1 MRLELRVILETADWE
16 IVNWETAD
24 WETADWETAD
34 QETVELIWWES
45 QYRTDWDEIADWE
58 WE

>member
-1 MRLELRVILETADWE
+1 MLETADWK

-24 WETADWETAD
+24 WETADQETAD
-34 QETVELIWWES
+34 WEIVELIWWES
-45 QYRTDWDEIADWE
+45 WYRTDWDEIADWE